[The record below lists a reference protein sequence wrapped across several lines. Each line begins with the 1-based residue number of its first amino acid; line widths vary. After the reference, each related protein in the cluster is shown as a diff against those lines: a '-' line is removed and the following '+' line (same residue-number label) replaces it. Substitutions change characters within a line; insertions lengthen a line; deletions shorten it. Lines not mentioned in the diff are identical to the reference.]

1 HDIVC
6 TVHLRLVQPD
16 DPHRECLVR
25 HPHTPPA
32 VAKGHRL
39 AASELIRSS
48 AEPILEQYRS
58 VILSSLK
65 FSKLTLG
72 AVAAQF
78 TGIDRKLLIF
88 LGVPIIEGDAMGIT
102 MELKMQ
108 WDGNRHWITYIGQNI
123 GFTGVFKLIFKPLV
137 DEFPYFGAVCYSLME
152 KKNMD
157 FTLKVVGG
165 ELSAILGISDA
176 IEDMIQNAIEDSI
189 TWPIRK
195 IIPILPGD
203 YSLYNSQKIAK
214 GKEKGRGINSLFGAW
229 QGGAPARSYRDL
241 RQQLWELFS
250 VVEDAAAKAK

>member
-1 HDIVC
+1 M
-6 TVHLRLVQPD
+6 LAR
-16 DPHRECLVR
+16 
-25 HPHTPPA
+25 
-32 VAKGHRL
+32 

-48 AEPILEQYRS
+48 VEPILEQYRS

-78 TGIDRKLLIF
+78 TG
-88 LGVPIIEGDAMGIT
+88 VPIIEV
-102 MELKMQ
+102 
-108 WDGNRHWITYIGQNI
+108 GQNI

-165 ELSAILGISDA
+165 ELSSILGISDA
-176 IEDMIQNAIEDSI
+176 IEDMIQNAIEDST
-189 TWPIRK
+189 TWPIQK

-203 YSLYNSQKIAK
+203 YRCWSPATTRVLEVWSMTRHVACSGCLLGATTLSAICSLEDDNTVQHGKVKVHGYAVSGGGRSIERLNVSFDGGKAWVEASRHQKS
-214 GKEKGRGINSLFGAW
+214 GI
-229 QGGAPARSYRDL
+229 P
-241 RQQLWELFS
+241 
-250 VVEDAAAKAK
+250 